1 MQHQQEHAQ
10 LQQEHA
16 QLQQELAQ
24 ERQELAQLQQEQAR
38 VRKLLSVLDVVHEA
52 RPPLG
57 VVTWQFKDSD
67 TAQEFWNQL
76 LAHEVYQSVG
86 HNRAILSAMKTLSAL
101 GYSITDFPGGRPSN
115 IVQATKW
122 SCSLQAALI
131 KPYWFAPRLN
141 LDEAVKEAIK
151 DYDED
156 FGFVFYK
163 PLFKEI
169 TSENVNAV
177 VQSFFPF
184 EQQTVRWERR
194 KSRELLAISEL
205 LRAFCAD
212 AKINELA

>member
-1 MQHQQEHAQ
+1 M
-10 LQQEHA
+10 
-16 QLQQELAQ
+16 
-24 ERQELAQLQQEQAR
+24 QAR
-38 VRKLLSVLDVVHEA
+38 LSRDPPPRPPPADMADMALRCQWVRDVVDEA

-57 VVTWQFKDSD
+57 VVTWEFEDSD

-131 KPYWFAPRLN
+131 KPYCFASRLN
-141 LDEAVKEAIK
+141 LDENVKDAIK

-156 FGFVFYK
+156 FETHVFYK
-163 PLFKEI
+163 PPFKEI
-169 TSENVNAV
+169 TSENVCDV

-184 EQQTVRWERR
+184 EQQTVHWERR
-194 KSRELLAISEL
+194 KLRELVAISEL
-205 LRAFCAD
+205 LRAFHAD
-212 AKINELA
+212 AKINVLA